1 MFDLDG
7 VEELELVLSDSFALL
22 SDELSYV
29 SSIIRKHRKD
39 CIEERAP
46 SNHLVIGCQLILAG
60 SVSYLFIGLQKK
72 ARTCTKTISDD
83 AFADWLMRVGVD
95 IAKKNISR
103 SNTFFQHPDTACVER
118 SERRKFTSN
127 CLLITSIIMSAKNIP
142 RSERLQKKVWETKDP
157 GKIG

>member
-1 MFDLDG
+1 MCRPSS
-7 VEELELVLSDSFALL
+7 ENIDS
-22 SDELSYV
+22 
-29 SSIIRKHRKD
+29 

-103 SNTFFQHPDTACVER
+103 STTFFQQPDPIATL
-118 SERRKFTSN
+118 RKTT
-127 CLLITSIIMSAKNIP
+127 CLLLL
-142 RSERLQKKVWETKDP
+142 LQNLN
-157 GKIG
+157 